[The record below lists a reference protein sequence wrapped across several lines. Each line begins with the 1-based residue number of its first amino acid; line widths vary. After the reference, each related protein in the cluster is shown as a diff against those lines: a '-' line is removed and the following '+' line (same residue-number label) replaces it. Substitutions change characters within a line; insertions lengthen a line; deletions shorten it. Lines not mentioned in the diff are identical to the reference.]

1 MEIQL
6 DWSEIKSEEIFYDVF
21 LPQVKAPE
29 WHGRNLDALND
40 SLVTGDINQINPPYE
55 IINCNVS
62 RVPEDNRDFMRKVL
76 KIFQESAIEHG
87 GSKVVIS

>member
-1 MEIQL
+1 MAVLL
-6 DWSEIKSEEIFYDVF
+6 DWSEISSEEKFYDVF

-55 IINCNVS
+55 ITNCNVS
-62 RVPEDNRDFMRKVL
+62 RVPEDNCDFMRKVL
-76 KIFQESAIEHG
+76 KIFQESAIEHS
-87 GSKVVIS
+87 GSKMVIS